1 MKAFQIIF
9 TPAAAAELS
18 RLPKELQLHVLGEFR
33 GVPER
38 VLATEMDDVG
48 RLEHGGRVLHRLRL
62 GDHRIYFEKHT
73 LGVLVHRILSR
84 NTLNDFLYRQG
95 IKAGEDEA
103 LQNNPR
109 FWELIENAR
118 SPRKS

>member
-18 RLPKELQLHVLGEFR
+18 RLPKELQLQVLGEFR

-62 GDHRIYFEKHT
+62 GDHRIYFEKHA

-84 NTLNDFLYRQG
+84 NTLKDFLYRQG
-95 IKAGEDEA
+95 LKAGEDAA
-103 LQNNPR
+103 LQSNPR

-118 SPRKS
+118 SPGKA